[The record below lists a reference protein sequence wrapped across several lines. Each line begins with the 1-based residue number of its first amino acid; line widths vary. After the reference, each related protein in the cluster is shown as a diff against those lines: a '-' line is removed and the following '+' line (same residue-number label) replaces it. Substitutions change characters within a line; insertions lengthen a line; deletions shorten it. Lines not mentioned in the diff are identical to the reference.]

1 MKPAQ
6 ELYGS
11 AAGVSPQGGYS
22 GEARAP
28 ESIIQEGKK
37 GFRSLVSVFMEIRAV
52 TAFAGAILTREK
64 SASFPV

>member
-37 GFRSLVSVFMEIRAV
+37 GIPNFMIVFMEIQLV
-52 TAFAGAILTREK
+52 TE
-64 SASFPV
+64 FPEET